1 MITDL
6 LLIINEI
13 LSLYKWVVI
22 IATLV
27 SMATAYGVLD
37 TRNRI
42 VWTISDALYRITE
55 PALRPIRSRL
65 PNFGGL
71 DISPIILIFVIIAV
85 QMLINRIVLALATGN
100 FNVLFF

>member
-55 PALRPIRSRL
+55 PALRPIRRRL